1 MNTKMKTPF
10 AVFFENHPEFSDATK
25 ESYLHIEKMHIQSAY
40 FTGKVQY
47 DSAKTEEEFWLQR
60 YE

>member
-10 AVFFENHPEFSDATK
+10 TVFFENHPEFSDATK

-47 DSAKTEEEFWLQR
+47 DN
-60 YE
+60 

>member
-10 AVFFENHPEFSDATK
+10 TLFFENHPEFSDATK
-25 ESYLHIEKMHIQSAY
+25 EAFLHIERSNIETVY
-40 FTGKVQY
+40 YLGKVQH
-47 DSAKTEEEFWLQR
+47 DSGKSEEEFFDGF